1 MKKQKKQLIFL
12 LLLLILLGAGYV
24 LLQKYNTAQ
33 EEGAAEED
41 ATESLLDQ
49 TGSKVTAAQVTEL
62 TYYMNGEKC
71 SLIKVEDTW
80 KAGENQDLSLKQ
92 STINT
97 MVSGIIST
105 NVVSR
110 LEAVEDL
117 AEYGLAEPTN
127 VITIMVEGEEHT
139 IKIGDKNSVTSYLYV
154 MLDGD
159 STIYVVT
166 NSMGNSFNHGMDDL
180 VEEVEEATT
189 EG

>member
-1 MKKQKKQLIFL
+1 MKKQKKQFILM
-12 LLLLILLGAGYV
+12 LLILAILGVGYV
-24 LLQKYNTAQ
+24 LLQKYNKEQ
-33 EEGAAEED
+33 ELAGTEE
-41 ATESLLDQ
+41 ATEALLVKN
-49 TGSKVTAAQVTEL
+49 GSKVTAAQITEL
-62 TYYMNGEKC
+62 TYFCGEEEC
-71 SLIKVEDTW
+71 SLIKVEDFW
-80 KAGENQDLSLKQ
+80 KAKENQELSLKQ

-127 VITIMVEGEEHT
+127 VITIMVEGEAHT
-139 IKIGDKNSVTSYLYV
+139 IKIGDKNPVTSYLYV

-159 STIYVVT
+159 STIFVVT

-180 VEEVEEATT
+180 VEEAEETTT